1 VYRRMHF
8 AAATLV
14 AGLVVACSSS
24 GTDPVAPTASTTA
37 RFSTTGYTATA
48 QMIWPAAQEIKGW
61 GIYPASGANP
71 FWDAPNAQDAVY
83 RLGVNYVRD
92 QLDPALYVSGTTV
105 SNIVLNTSMLNQYIA
120 KIAYAK
126 AHGVTGYVLAIWSPP
141 AKWKT
146 NNSILGTVNGNQG
159 YLQSW
164 AEPYLVAF
172 ATKVML
178 ALKSSKIG
186 LPVAFSVQ
194 NEPSHVAP
202 YAGCTYTPAQWQK
215 LVQDMRGSFDYAGLQ
230 SVKLIGPETGEYTQA
245 VYYNYLTGAP
255 GYFGGLGYPQLT
267 GYLDQAIGAY
277 SFHTYAECSIW
288 QTQQAVAAHPKDMW
302 MTEYGNPRG
311 STELEWTL
319 DMASAMAA
327 HLVIVPHNY
336 WFWWMAWTSAS
347 GAPPFGQL
355 MSGHPNPTLSKR
367 YWVLHDIFWTVRP
380 GWHVNHMT
388 TNDASLETGWN
399 NQDQCTAR
407 VNLIGFSSPDGKQAM
422 VEVIN
427 TTNSNK
433 TIQVANLPGTTQ
445 TAHYTDA
452 NHNEAYQRT
461 TNVYKGYS
469 TIISPPNSI
478 VIAVMK

>member
-1 VYRRMHF
+1 MPF
-8 AAATLV
+8 ATATLV
-14 AGLVVACSSS
+14 AGLVVACTSSE
-24 GTDPVAPTASTTA
+24 TDPVAPTSHA
-37 RFSTTGYTATA
+37 RFSTVAPTATA
-48 QMIWPAAQEIKGW
+48 QFIWPAAQEIKGW
-61 GIYPASGANP
+61 GVYPASGGNP
-71 FWDAPNAQDAVY
+71 FWNAPAVQTAVY
-83 RLGVNYVRD
+83 QLGVNYIRD
-92 QLDPALYVSGTTV
+92 QLDPALYVSGTTP
-105 SNIVLNTSMLNQYIA
+105 SSIVLNTALLNQYIA

-141 AKWKT
+141 AQWKT
-146 NNSILGTVNGNQG
+146 NNSILGEVGTNQG

-178 ALKSSKIG
+178 ALKASQIG

-194 NEPSHVAP
+194 NEPSHIAP
-202 YAGCTYTPAQWQK
+202 YAGCQYTPAQWQK
-215 LVQDMRGSFDYAGLQ
+215 LVEDMRGSFDYAGLQ
-230 SVKLIGPETGEYTQA
+230 SIVLIGPETGEYTQA
-245 VYYNYLTGAP
+245 VYYDYLTGAP

-267 GYLDQAIGAY
+267 GYLDKAIGAY

-302 MTEYGNPRG
+302 MTEYGNPVG
-311 STELEWTL
+311 TTELQWTL

-336 WFWWMAWTSAS
+336 WFWWMAWSATS

-355 MSGHPNPTLSKR
+355 MGGTTTPIYSKR
-367 YWVLHDIFWTVRP
+367 YWVLHSLFWTVRP

-388 TNDASLETGWN
+388 TNDATLQTGWGT
-399 NQDQCTAR
+399 QDQCTAR
-407 VNLIGFSSPDGKQAM
+407 VNLIGYSSPDGTQAV

-427 TTNSNK
+427 TTSDNK
-433 TIQVANLPGTTQ
+433 QIQVANLPGTVQ
-445 TAHYTDA
+445 TAYYTDA
-452 NHNEAYQRT
+452 NHDMAYQQT

-469 TIISPPNSI
+469 TVSAPANSV
-478 VIAVMK
+478 VIAIMK